1 MSVSDDNVSILE
13 YDPATEGS
21 GSTGTNRITKRKRK
35 PKNNVDVVS
44 VPPGEDAV
52 ALHIKLLKERENT
65 MEGIL
70 GLLELGER
78 VETLLKRT
86 LWAAE
91 ADISILEMFSKM
103 HDIHAVRQ
111 LYSEKHAAA
120 TREAV
125 EEYGIQIT
133 PQIRDDLTKQVKA
146 SLPKS
151 LDYGVLRTTD
161 EVKTMLQ
168 SILNV
173 GAISAQCCINGAG
186 PIIFPAGVAVPN
198 LKQLK
203 VEYLSGAMSGR
214 LPEHLR
220 VVWLC
225 GTMPLG
231 KNIFNLAGLS
241 ELTVLVVTGC
251 GMMANATET
260 LTESSNLKC
269 IITLCKAPDCKC
281 DQLVKKKFGLAFGG
295 QVIIVPDNR
304 YDGKALT
311 HTESFRKAMFQK
323 RRGMVFHKGPA
334 TFKKFAVCRLP
345 TQVRG
350 EHAERKKLRMAV
362 ADHLDF

>member
-44 VPPGEDAV
+44 VPPGEDTV

-125 EEYGIQIT
+125 EEYGTQIS
-133 PQIRDDLTKQVKA
+133 PQIRGDLTKQVKA

-168 SILNV
+168 
-173 GAISAQCCINGAG
+173 
-186 PIIFPAGVAVPN
+186 
-198 LKQLK
+198 
-203 VEYLSGAMSGR
+203 
-214 LPEHLR
+214 
-220 VVWLC
+220 
-225 GTMPLG
+225 
-231 KNIFNLAGLS
+231 
-241 ELTVLVVTGC
+241 
-251 GMMANATET
+251 
-260 LTESSNLKC
+260 
-269 IITLCKAPDCKC
+269 
-281 DQLVKKKFGLAFGG
+281 
-295 QVIIVPDNR
+295 
-304 YDGKALT
+304 
-311 HTESFRKAMFQK
+311 
-323 RRGMVFHKGPA
+323 
-334 TFKKFAVCRLP
+334 
-345 TQVRG
+345 
-350 EHAERKKLRMAV
+350 
-362 ADHLDF
+362 